1 MQQIARLG
9 AGGTSA
15 ARKMA
20 EAGGCFSQCL
30 PGTLR
35 EAGVQVSQFLLWWIV
50 GLLQKLETKKKF
62 PCDIFIHI
70 YILYTLIYF
79 GVGVLHYH

>member
-62 PCDIFIHI
+62 PCDI